1 MNHRLCLIALLLV
14 ACGRDAPRPEPK
26 AKAAAVAPKPAPEKK
41 LPPVPQGKLPKMDPE
56 KAKFIAVP
64 STPKDPEVKKI
75 DKSADKLKTEIKT
88 VEKPAADTK
97 KAAAP
102 AATKPAEQS
111 ATEIKKP
118 TSASAP
124 AKPAEQP
131 VTEVK
136 KAEVPAAKP

>member
-14 ACGRDAPRPEPK
+14 ACGKEAPQPEPK
-26 AKAAAVAPKPAPEKK
+26 AKAAAATPKPAVEKK
-41 LPPVPQGKLPKMDPE
+41 QPPVPQGPLPKMDPQ

-75 DKSADKLKTEIKT
+75 GDAA
-88 VEKPAADTK
+88 EKPKAETKKAEEPAADTT

-102 AATKPAEQS
+102 AATVKTAEPPA
-111 ATEIKKP
+111 P
-118 TSASAP
+118 
-124 AKPAEQP
+124 
-131 VTEVK
+131 EVK